1 MILQVA
7 KVTQEAVEK
16 EKHLGMTIKSL
27 QDTIKRRDER
37 CDKLET
43 QILTL
48 TNRGMKE
55 TLEELG
61 SCLTQTVGL
70 GKHDNVLEFHI
81 DRVAFDPPEFSRLKT
96 FVSWT
101 VPFSLEDPLQHTNV
115 ARGSE
120 ANYNYSALYKFQVNS
135 RNLTSLREDT
145 VTGKY
150 FTKLCLSCFCGCS
163 FSIKCDIQRHFIVC
177 VVSCQ

>member
-1 MILQVA
+1 M
-7 KVTQEAVEK
+7 EK
-16 EKHLGMTIKSL
+16 EQHLNMTIRSL
-27 QDTIKRRDER
+27 HDTIRRRDER

-61 SCLTQTVGL
+61 TCLTQTVAL

-81 DRVAFDPPEFSRLKT
+81 DRVVFDPPEFSCLKT

-120 ANYNYSALYKFQVNS
+120 AKYNYSALYKFQVNS

-145 VTGKY
+145 VTGNHPSTQ
-150 FTKLCLSCFCGCS
+150 FVL
-163 FSIKCDIQRHFIVC
+163 V
-177 VVSCQ
+177 

>member
-1 MILQVA
+1 M
-7 KVTQEAVEK
+7 
-16 EKHLGMTIKSL
+16 
-27 QDTIKRRDER
+27 
-37 CDKLET
+37 
-43 QILTL
+43 TL

-81 DRVAFDPPEFSRLKT
+81 DRVVFDPPEFSRLKT

-135 RNLTSLREDT
+135 RNLASLREDT
-145 VTGKY
+145 VTGNHSTALCSH
-150 FTKLCLSCFCGCS
+150 FLWTKVQIVRGQPVVLYTVCS
-163 FSIKCDIQRHFIVC
+163 FRSVIIV
-177 VVSCQ
+177 SQL

>member
-1 MILQVA
+1 M
-7 KVTQEAVEK
+7 
-16 EKHLGMTIKSL
+16 
-27 QDTIKRRDER
+27 RRKDER

-48 TNRGMKE
+48 TNQRMKE
-55 TLEELG
+55 TVEELG
-61 SCLTQTVGL
+61 SSLTQTVGL

-81 DRVAFDPPEFSRLKT
+81 DRVVFDPPEFSHLKT

-115 ARGSE
+115 VRGSE
-120 ANYNYSALYKFQVNS
+120 ANYKYSALYKFQVNS

-150 FTKLCLSCFCGCS
+150 STALCLSFNHGIWFSMKCGKHLLCIS
-163 FSIKCDIQRHFIVC
+163 
-177 VVSCQ
+177 